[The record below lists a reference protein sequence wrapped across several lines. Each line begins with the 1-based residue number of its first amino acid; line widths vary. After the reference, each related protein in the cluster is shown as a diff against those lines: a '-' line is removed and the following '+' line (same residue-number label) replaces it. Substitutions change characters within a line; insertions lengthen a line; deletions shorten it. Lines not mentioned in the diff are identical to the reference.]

1 MNISTTDLARGREI
15 AGRLLDALG
24 IEAYLYELE
33 PGKSVCQM
41 RVECA
46 VPDGWKRCTW
56 DVSTD
61 ELLASNED
69 AGLRERLLKNWSDR
83 LDGCKRR

>member
-1 MNISTTDLARGREI
+1 MNISTTDLVRGRVI
-15 AGRLLDALG
+15 TGRLLDALG

-33 PGKSVCQM
+33 PGDSVCEV

-46 VPDGWKRCTW
+46 VADGWKRCTW
-56 DVSTD
+56 PVATD

-69 AGLRERLLKNWSDR
+69 PQLRERLLRHWADR